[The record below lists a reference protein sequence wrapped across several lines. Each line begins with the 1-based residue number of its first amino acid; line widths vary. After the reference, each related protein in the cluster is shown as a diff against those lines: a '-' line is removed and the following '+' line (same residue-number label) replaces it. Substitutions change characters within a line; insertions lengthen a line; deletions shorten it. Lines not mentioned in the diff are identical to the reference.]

1 MKFQAKAKDITTAIK
16 TILAVHDFGDGQDD
30 RQPCC
35 ITAAEDVLTFESAKM
50 GAYVVK
56 RIPGKLLRKGAVGI
70 NVKDLLGMKLTGDV
84 TLDGTSDAVK
94 IQDKRTKYL
103 WAVDHAAQQDV
114 EEQRGTVQDVKSW
127 AKVPTLVMKSGAAF
141 ATYKSEIKGDYDVQL
156 SFDKGYFEFCGIDHL
171 SYGRYEFKDARVK
184 VKKPFH
190 FVLGNSLLAK
200 VMKEV
205 QGDAV
210 TIGMVPDGSLVR
222 ISSEDLDLYHP
233 TIDKKQM
240 LTADAVAQA
249 CGGECVC
256 RFTIEGKELKD
267 ALNRVAP
274 VGKKAD
280 DTRMEFVVTAK
291 GSVTLRQSD
300 TVNAATS
307 RLKCKPAEV
316 QEAQVIVMRAQY
328 LKEFVKTA
336 PGSMPLLVESWDG
349 KVLRIQI
356 QEDPGLIDYL
366 AMMIAE

>member
-1 MKFQAKAKDITTAIK
+1 MKFQAKAKDLTAAIK
-16 TILAVHDFGDGQDD
+16 TILAVHDFGDAQDD

-35 ITAAEDVLTFESAKM
+35 ITATEDVLTFESAKM

-70 NVKDLLGMKLTGDV
+70 NAKDLVGMKLTGAV
-84 TLDGTSDAVK
+84 TLDGTRDAVK

-114 EEQRGTVQDVKSW
+114 EEHRGAVQHIKSS
-127 AKVPTLVMKSGAAF
+127 AKIPALVMKSGATF
-141 ATYKSEIKGDYDVQL
+141 ATYKSEVKGDYDVQL

-190 FVLGNSLLAK
+190 FVLGNSLLSK

-205 QGDAV
+205 RGDHV
-210 TIGMVPDGSLVR
+210 TIGTAPDGSVVR

-233 TIDKKQM
+233 TIDKKFMSTTEAIEQS
-240 LTADAVAQA
+240 TS
-249 CGGECVC
+249 GECVC
-256 RFTIEGKELKD
+256 RFTVEGRELKD
-267 ALNRVAP
+267 TLDRVAP

-280 DTRMEFVVTAK
+280 TAK
-291 GSVTLRQSD
+291 MEIVVSAKGAVTLRQSD
-300 TVNAATS
+300 AVNAAHS

-316 QEAQVIVMRAQY
+316 TDAQVIVVRAQY
-328 LKEFVKTA
+328 LKEFVRAA

-366 AMMIAE
+366 AMMVAE